1 LQRNTLIV
9 PISIPLKRPCFSIAT
24 NAYCEQ
30 LGVNLQEGGSSGETN
45 LWYALIVAE
54 ATSLGHTL
62 NVSTKGPSNRVL
74 RVQLA
79 HRGEELLL

>member
-1 LQRNTLIV
+1 
-9 PISIPLKRPCFSIAT
+9 
-24 NAYCEQ
+24 
-30 LGVNLQEGGSSGETN
+30 VNLQEGGSSGETN

-62 NVSTKGPSNRVL
+62 NVSTKGLSNRVL